1 MDGISTDEEPPTSGR
16 PALEEKFTAYW
27 GSLALERRLKREE
40 GNMDRCVLG
49 A

>member
-16 PALEEKFTAYW
+16 LMLEEKFTAYW
-27 GSLALERRLKREE
+27 GSLALKKRLKREK
-40 GNMDRCVLG
+40 GNMDHCVLG